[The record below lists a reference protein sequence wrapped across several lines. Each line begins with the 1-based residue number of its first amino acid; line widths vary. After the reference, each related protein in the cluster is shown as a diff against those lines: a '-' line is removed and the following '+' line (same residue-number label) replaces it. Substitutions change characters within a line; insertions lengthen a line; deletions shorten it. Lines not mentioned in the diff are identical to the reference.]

1 MLYGSKTH
9 NDLVVIPKPV
19 PAGIP
24 GRKIA
29 PTAYTGLGQD
39 TVGPA
44 LYNPKQ
50 DAHKTVAPENNFYAS
65 KGKRSLFDPVNRA
78 ENEFPPREIPGPGK
92 YDPLEPANNKQFNST
107 GNNSIFISKVPN
119 CKEQKIKNSS
129 MPGPGFYDSKMV
141 KHGDPSC
148 IGSKMGASTDESSTI
163 SQNQNPFMSGT
174 GRAEMW
180 RNELNAPFTKQTY
193 IKNPGPG

>member
-92 YDPLEPANNKQFNST
+92 YDPQLFQ
-107 GNNSIFISKVPN
+107 PN
-119 CKEQKIKNSS
+119 RPPGFE
-129 MPGPGFYDSKMV
+129 PGP
-141 KHGDPSC
+141 P
-148 IGSKMGASTDESSTI
+148 
-163 SQNQNPFMSGT
+163 
-174 GRAEMW
+174 R
-180 RNELNAPFTKQTY
+180 R
-193 IKNPGPG
+193 